1 MGAMYSKPPAQGSL
15 KLVRLVCDHGN
26 FMSAR
31 QFLFALVACLA
42 LPSAVAE
49 TLYVA
54 TLRDYSNRETSGV
67 GGALFSVDSNTGKS
81 TLIAQLRVGGAI
93 PIGLTGLAI
102 HPRTGVFYGITAG
115 LSSQIPR
122 SLVTIDPKTG
132 NTTLVGN
139 LNHEGSDIRF
149 DSKGTLFAWL
159 NDPPG
164 LGIIDVGTGA
174 ATPLGASGYSNTL
187 GGGLAIDRDGTVYV
201 SATNAAGTLDKVD
214 LTTGHVTVGPRIIGA
229 PYLSSINSMAFSPAG
244 VLHAVN
250 SNLGAPAKSAL
261 VVIDPKT
268 GQVKELGPL
277 PNDVDPL
284 AFAPTSLGAAS
295 DEPWV
300 KPWML
305 VLVAMGGGL
314 VLGYGIAVMTRRRA

>member
-1 MGAMYSKPPAQGSL
+1 MIPSMRLPRPY
-15 KLVRLVCDHGN
+15 LV
-26 FMSAR
+26 
-31 QFLFALVACLA
+31 LA
-42 LPSAVAE
+42 LSLLATPCAWAE

-54 TLRDYSNRETSGV
+54 TLRDYTNKESSGI
-67 GGALFSVDSNTGKS
+67 GGALYSVDSNTGKS
-81 TLIAQLRVGGAI
+81 TLMAPLRVGGAI

-102 HPRTGVFYGITAG
+102 HPRTGAFYGITAG
-115 LSSQIPR
+115 LSAQIPR

-132 NTTLVGN
+132 NTTLVGS
-139 LNHEGSDIRF
+139 LGHEGSDIRF
-149 DSKGTLFAWL
+149 DGKGTLYVWL

-164 LGIIDVGTGA
+164 LGTIDVGTGA
-174 ATPLGASGYSNTL
+174 ATPIGISGYSESL
-187 GGGLAIDRDGTVYV
+187 GGGLAIDREGSFYV
-201 SATNAAGTLDKVD
+201 SATNAAGTLDRVD
-214 LTTGHVTVGPRIIGA
+214 LASGHVTVGPRITGA

-268 GQVKELGPL
+268 GAVKELGAL

-284 AFAPTSLGAAS
+284 AFAPGSLSAAS
-295 DEPWV
+295 EEPWV

-305 VLVAMGGGL
+305 ALVALAAGI
-314 VLGYGIAVMTRRRA
+314 VLGYGLALMSRKRG

>member
-1 MGAMYSKPPAQGSL
+1 MNAWVLRIAFAAGVLAAW
-15 KLVRLVCDHGN
+15 
-26 FMSAR
+26 SA
-31 QFLFALVACLA
+31 L
-42 LPSAVAE
+42 AE

-54 TLRDYSNRETSGV
+54 TLRDYSNKETSGV
-67 GGALFSVDSNTGKS
+67 GGALFSVDTNTGKA
-81 TLIAQLRVGGAI
+81 TLIAPLRVGGAI

-102 HPRTGVFYGITAG
+102 HPRTGAFYGITAG

-149 DSKGTLFAWL
+149 DSKGTLYVWL

-164 LGIIDVGTGA
+164 LGTIDVGTGA
-174 ATPLGASGYSNTL
+174 ATPIGSSGYAQSL
-187 GGGLAIDRDGTVYV
+187 GGGLAIDRGGNFYV
-201 SATNAAGTLDKVD
+201 SATNAAGTLDGINLAD
-214 LTTGHVTVGPRIIGA
+214 GHVTVGPHIVGA
-229 PYLSSINSMAFSPAG
+229 PYLSSINSMAFSAAG

-261 VVIDPKT
+261 VTIDPKT
-268 GQVKELGPL
+268 GVVKELGQL

-284 AFAPTSLGAAS
+284 AFAPTSLPSSG
-295 DEPWV
+295 DEPLV

-305 VLVAMGGGL
+305 ALAAMAAGI
-314 VLGYGIAVMTRRRA
+314 VVGYGLALVFRRR

>member
-1 MGAMYSKPPAQGSL
+1 
-15 KLVRLVCDHGN
+15 
-26 FMSAR
+26 MSAR
-31 QFLFALVACLA
+31 ISLLLVAWLA
-42 LPSAVAE
+42 SSGAWAE
-49 TLYVA
+49 TAYVA
-54 TLRDYSNRETSGV
+54 TLRDYSNKDMSGV
-67 GGALFSVDSNTGKS
+67 GGALYSVDSNTGKS
-81 TLIAQLRVGGAI
+81 TLMAPLRVGGAI

-115 LSSQIPR
+115 LSAQIPR

-132 NTTLVGN
+132 NTTLVGS

-149 DSKGTLFAWL
+149 DSKGTLYVWL

-164 LGIIDVGTGA
+164 LGTIDVCTGA
-174 ATPLGASGYSNTL
+174 ASPVGASGYAESL
-187 GGGLAIDRDGTVYV
+187 GGGLAISRDGIYYV
-201 SATNAAGTLDKVD
+201 SATNAAGTLDTVD
-214 LTTGHVTVGPRIIGA
+214 LANGHVTVGPRIVGA

-261 VVIDPKT
+261 IVIDPKT
-268 GQVKELGPL
+268 GQVKELGAL

-284 AFAPTSLGAAS
+284 AFAPASLGS
-295 DEPWV
+295 GGDDPLV

-305 VLVAMGGGL
+305 ALGAMAAGI
-314 VLGYGIAVMTRRRA
+314 VLGYGLARMTGPTRG

>member
-1 MGAMYSKPPAQGSL
+1 MMPARCSRWLLSL
-15 KLVRLVCDHGN
+15 
-26 FMSAR
+26 
-31 QFLFALVACLA
+31 LA
-42 LPSAVAE
+42 AASLAGPCAAE

-54 TLRDYSNRETSGV
+54 TLRDYSNKETGGL
-67 GGALFSVDSNTGKS
+67 GGALYSVDSNTGKA
-81 TLIAQLRVGGAI
+81 TLMAPLRVGGAI

-115 LSSQIPR
+115 LSPQIPR
-122 SLVTIDPKTG
+122 SLVTVDPKTG
-132 NTTLVGN
+132 NTTLVGS
-139 LNHEGSDIRF
+139 LKHEGSDIRF
-149 DSKGTLFAWL
+149 DAKGTLYVWL

-164 LGIIDVGTGA
+164 LGTIDVGTGV
-174 ATPLGASGYSNTL
+174 ATPLGSSGYADSL
-187 GGGLAIDRDGTVYV
+187 GGGLAIDRDGSIYV
-201 SATNAAGTLDKVD
+201 SATNAAGTLDRVD
-214 LTTGHVTVGPRIIGA
+214 LASGHVTVGPRIIGA
-229 PYLSSINSMAFSPAG
+229 PYLSSISSMAFSPAG

-261 VVIDPKT
+261 IAIDPKT

-284 AFAPTSLGAAS
+284 AFGPVSLAALG

-305 VLVAMGGGL
+305 ALVAMAAGL
-314 VLGYGIAVMTRRRA
+314 VLGYGLAMVRRPGSTTPE